1 MKSII
6 ILLTLTFST
15 YANAEWFEN
24 HNAEWWMVVYSKMQ
38 CSKAK
43 DVGKYFDP
51 KYLIKNQECIYEAD
65 NSSENQILSIG
76 CEKKLKT
83 GFIFATSKENCNL
96 YIDFLKENM
105 K

>member
-15 YANAEWFEN
+15 YANAEWFEK
-24 HNAEWWMVVYSKMQ
+24 HNSEWWMVVYSKMQ

-43 DVGKYFDP
+43 DVGKDFDP
-51 KYLIKNQECIYEAD
+51 QNLIKNHECVYEPD
-65 NSSENQILSIG
+65 YSSENEILSIG

-83 GFIFATSKENCNL
+83 GFVFATNKENCDL
-96 YIDFLKENM
+96 YIEFLKEQ
-105 K
+105 KK